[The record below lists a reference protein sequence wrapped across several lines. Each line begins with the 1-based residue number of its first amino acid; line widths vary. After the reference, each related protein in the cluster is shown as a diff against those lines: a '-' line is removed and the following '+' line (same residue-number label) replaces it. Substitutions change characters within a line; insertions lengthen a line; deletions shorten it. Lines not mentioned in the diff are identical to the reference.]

1 MVCKD
6 KNKECQAFLSFEY
19 ICKKRPICV
28 MGKIIY
34 FDDNKNIWY
43 SEECRKYYSSIE
55 MLAKDKKG

>member
-1 MVCKD
+1 
-6 KNKECQAFLSFEY
+6 
-19 ICKKRPICV
+19 

-34 FDDNKNIWY
+34 FDDKKNIWY